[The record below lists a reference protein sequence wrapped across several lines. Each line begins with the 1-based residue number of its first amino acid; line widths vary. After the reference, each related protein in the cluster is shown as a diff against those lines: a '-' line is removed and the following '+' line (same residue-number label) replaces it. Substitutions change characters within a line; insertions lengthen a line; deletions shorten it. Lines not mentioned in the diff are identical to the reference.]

1 MAREQLIKKMEQIFD
16 KLEIYNKKKKTM
28 GLDDKELERYCR
40 LYIEYLE
47 LKLSLWD
54 DIYLSYILPEILYDE
69 AEILYNEVCN
79 TLKWDGTL
87 LVKQTDIDKLN
98 EEYAKSNK
106 VLVNK
111 KLDKLYKLLKMNLK
125 EYYITLDAAGKEI
138 IHDISSLISNGD
150 SDDLTVITDFID
162 YKFEVMYILLGLRED
177 KNGKTSK
184 SSRKRTEWC

>member
-1 MAREQLIKKMEQIFD
+1 MAREQLIKRMEQIFD

-47 LKLSLWD
+47 LRLSLWD

-69 AEILYNEVCN
+69 AEKLYNELCI

-87 LVKQTDIDKLN
+87 LVKQEDIDKIN
-98 EEYAKSNK
+98 AEYAKSNK

-125 EYYITLDAAGKEI
+125 EYYITLDATGKDI
-138 IHDISSLISNGD
+138 IHDISSLMSNGD
-150 SDDLTVITDFID
+150 SEDLIVIEDFID
-162 YKFEVMYILLGLRED
+162 YKFEVMYILLGLKGD

-184 SSRKRTEWC
+184 SSRKRTE